1 MRQVKRCLLTCCRRS
16 SDDSDESDD
25 DDSDDDGRISVMKI
39 FSDTF
44 LYMNKKKNR
53 YKRKKEIENTRK

>member
-16 SDDSDESDD
+16 SDDSDDSDESDD

-44 LYMNKKKNR
+44 LYMNKKKIDI
-53 YKRKKEIENTRK
+53 KERKK